1 MSQQLDSSAINQ
13 IKDLVLS
20 GYHLNDIHGLAC
32 PTTILPEGT
41 TVASL
46 ERFALERYR
55 FRGAMDTT
63 SIDDFV
69 RYSVGYAQEDEK
81 ARCFIDA
88 DNMLARSI
96 FNIGTLDNPGHA
108 DNVASIKLKKTAP
121 FRALLSINGDHLNQK
136 QIAEWL
142 EDWSD
147 YLIAFDADGNTMK
160 IAQAAQAV
168 RRVTIQQTN
177 ASDHEDG
184 DFSGKK
190 SLMQSIEASSKDVM
204 PVAFGLPAE
213 QHPTVKY
220 ADLVMLASER
230 RDFEIDDGT
239 HWPMLDGIIPTDQ
252 FVINPVRPGQ
262 SYGMFMNRFNQL
274 VERR

>member
-1 MSQQLDSSAINQ
+1 MSQLDSGTFQ
-13 IKDLVLS
+13 QVKELVLS
-20 GYHLNDIHGLAC
+20 GYHLNDIPGLAC
-32 PTTILPEGT
+32 PTTILPDGT

-46 ERFALERYR
+46 ERFALERFR

-69 RYSVGYAQEDEK
+69 RYSVAYAQEEEK

-121 FRALLSINGDHLNQK
+121 FRALLAINGDRLSQK

-147 YLIAFDADGNTMK
+147 FLLAFDAEGQTIDISK
-160 IAQAAQAV
+160 AAQAV

-177 ASDHEDG
+177 QADHEDS
-184 DFSGKK
+184 DFAGRK
-190 SLMQSIEASSKDVM
+190 SLMQSVEASSKDVM
-204 PVAFGLPAE
+204 PVAFEFKCIPYEGLG
-213 QHPTVKY
+213 
-220 ADLVMLASER
+220 ER
-230 RDFEIDDGT
+230 RFSLRNSLLKSGEPVFVLRIVQLEAQEEEIANEFRDLLIAQFDDK
-239 HWPMLDGIIPTDQ
+239 
-252 FVINPVRPGQ
+252 PVETFIGN
-262 SYGMFMNRFNQL
+262 FKA
-274 VERR
+274 

>member
-1 MSQQLDSSAINQ
+1 MSQLDSGTFQ
-13 IKDLVLS
+13 QVKDLVLS

-32 PTTILPEGT
+32 PTALLPQNTSVESLERY
-41 TVASL
+41 SL
-46 ERFALERYR
+46 ERFR

-69 RYSVGYAQEDEK
+69 RYSVGYAQEEEK

-121 FRALLSINGDHLNQK
+121 FRALLAINGDHLNQK

-147 YLIAFDADGNTMK
+147 YLLAFDVGGNTMT

-168 RRVTIQQTN
+168 RRVTIQQATQ
-177 ASDHEDG
+177 ADHEDS
-184 DFSGKK
+184 DFGGKK
-190 SLMQSIEASSKDVM
+190 SLMQSIEASSKEVM
-204 PVAFGLPAE
+204 PVAFEFKCVPYEGLG
-213 QHPTVKY
+213 
-220 ADLVMLASER
+220 ER
-230 RDFEIDDGT
+230 RFSLRNSLLKSSDPVFVLRIVQLEAQEEAIANEFRDLLVGKFDGK
-239 HWPMLDGIIPTDQ
+239 
-252 FVINPVRPGQ
+252 PVDTFIGN
-262 SYGMFMNRFNQL
+262 FKA
-274 VERR
+274 

>member
-1 MSQQLDSSAINQ
+1 MSQLDSGTFQ
-13 IKDLVLS
+13 QVKDLVLS

-32 PTTILPEGT
+32 PTALLPQNTSVESLERY
-41 TVASL
+41 SL
-46 ERFALERYR
+46 ERFR

-69 RYSVGYAQEDEK
+69 RYSVAYALEEEK
-81 ARCFIDA
+81 ARCLIDA

-121 FRALLSINGDHLNQK
+121 FRALLAINGDHLNQK

-147 YLIAFDADGNTMK
+147 YLLAFDAGGNTMT

-168 RRVTIQQTN
+168 RRVTIQQATQ
-177 ASDHEDG
+177 ADHEDS

-190 SLMQSIEASSKDVM
+190 SLMQSIEASSKEVM
-204 PVAFGLPAE
+204 PVAFEFKCVPYEGLG
-213 QHPTVKY
+213 
-220 ADLVMLASER
+220 ER
-230 RDFEIDDGT
+230 RFSLRNSLLKSSDPVFVLRIVQLEAQEEAIANEFRDLLTGKFDGK
-239 HWPMLDGIIPTDQ
+239 
-252 FVINPVRPGQ
+252 PVETFIGN
-262 SYGMFMNRFNQL
+262 FKA
-274 VERR
+274 

>member
-1 MSQQLDSSAINQ
+1 MSQQLDSSAIQ
-13 IKDLVLS
+13 QVKDLVLS
-20 GYHLNDIHGLAC
+20 GYHLKDVDAMAC
-32 PTTILPEGT
+32 PTAIIPEGT
-41 TVASL
+41 RVQSLENLSL
-46 ERFALERYR
+46 ERFR

-69 RYSVGYAQEDEK
+69 RYSVGYANTEQK

-88 DNMLARSI
+88 ENMLARSI

-121 FRALLSINGDHLNQK
+121 FRAMLSINGDHLNQK

-147 YLIAFDADGNTMK
+147 FLTAFDASGNTMT

-168 RRVTIQQTN
+168 RRVNIKQVSES
-177 ASDHEDG
+177 AHEDE

-190 SLMQSIEASSKDVM
+190 SLMESVEASSKDVM
-204 PVAFGLPAE
+204 PVAFEFKCVPYEGLA
-213 QHPTVKY
+213 
-220 ADLVMLASER
+220 ER
-230 RDFEIDDGT
+230 RFSLRNGLLKSHE
-239 HWPMLDGIIPTDQ
+239 PC
-252 FVINPVRPGQ
+252 FVVRIVQLEAQEESIANEFRDLLIGKFDSKPVETFIGN
-262 SYGMFMNRFNQL
+262 FKA
-274 VERR
+274 

>member
-1 MSQQLDSSAINQ
+1 MSQLDSGTFQ
-13 IKDLVLS
+13 QVKDLVLS

-32 PTTILPEGT
+32 PTALLPQNTSVESLERY
-41 TVASL
+41 SL
-46 ERFALERYR
+46 ERFR

-69 RYSVGYAQEDEK
+69 RYSVGYAQEDDK

-121 FRALLSINGDHLNQK
+121 FRALLAINGDHLNQK

-147 YLIAFDADGNTMK
+147 YLLAFDASGNTMT

-168 RRVTIQQTN
+168 RRVTIQQATQ
-177 ASDHEDG
+177 ADHEDS

-190 SLMQSIEASSKDVM
+190 SLMQSIEASSKEVM
-204 PVAFGLPAE
+204 PVAFEFKCVPYEGLG
-213 QHPTVKY
+213 
-220 ADLVMLASER
+220 ER
-230 RDFEIDDGT
+230 RFSLRNSLLKSSDPVFVLRIVQLEAQEEAIANEFRDLLVGKFDGK
-239 HWPMLDGIIPTDQ
+239 
-252 FVINPVRPGQ
+252 PVDTFIGN
-262 SYGMFMNRFNQL
+262 FKA
-274 VERR
+274 

>member
-1 MSQQLDSSAINQ
+1 MSQLLDGSAIKQ
-13 IKDLVLS
+13 VQDLVLS
-20 GYHLNDIHGLAC
+20 GYYIEDIQRLAC
-32 PTTILPEGT
+32 PTAVLPAGT
-41 TVASL
+41 GIESL
-46 ERFALERYR
+46 ERFSSERFR
-55 FRGAMDTT
+55 FRGAMETT

-69 RYSVGYAQEDEK
+69 RYSSGYAKENEK

-168 RRVTIQQTN
+168 RRITIQQTN

-204 PVAFGLPAE
+204 PVAFEFKCVPYEGLGERAFSLRNSLLKSNDPVFVLRIVQLEAQE
-213 QHPTVKY
+213 E
-220 ADLVMLASER
+220 AIANEFRDLLIGK
-230 RDFEIDDGT
+230 FDGK
-239 HWPMLDGIIPTDQ
+239 
-252 FVINPVRPGQ
+252 PVEAFIGT
-262 SYGMFMNRFNQL
+262 FKA
-274 VERR
+274 

>member
-1 MSQQLDSSAINQ
+1 MSQQLDGSAIKQ
-13 IKDLVLS
+13 VQDLVLS
-20 GYHLNDIHGLAC
+20 GYYMEDIQRLAC
-32 PTTILPEGT
+32 PTAVLPAGT
-41 TVASL
+41 GIESL
-46 ERFALERYR
+46 ERFSSERFR
-55 FRGAMDTT
+55 FRGAMETT

-69 RYSVGYAQEDEK
+69 RYSSGYAKENEK

-121 FRALLSINGDHLNQK
+121 FRALLSINGDHINQK

-168 RRVTIQQTN
+168 RRITIQQTN

-204 PVAFGLPAE
+204 PVAFEFKCVPYEGLGERAFSLRNSLLKSNDPVFVLRIVQLEAQE
-213 QHPTVKY
+213 E
-220 ADLVMLASER
+220 AIANEFRDLLIGK
-230 RDFEIDDGT
+230 FDGK
-239 HWPMLDGIIPTDQ
+239 
-252 FVINPVRPGQ
+252 PVEAFIGT
-262 SYGMFMNRFNQL
+262 FKA
-274 VERR
+274 

>member
-1 MSQQLDSSAINQ
+1 MSQQLDSSAIKQ

-20 GYHLNDIHGLAC
+20 GYHLDDVNGLAC
-32 PTTILPEGT
+32 PTTILPENT
-41 TVASL
+41 SVTSL
-46 ERFALERYR
+46 ERFSAERFR

-69 RYSVGYAQEDEK
+69 RYSAGYAKPEEK

-88 DNMLARSI
+88 ENMLARSI
-96 FNIGTLDNPGHA
+96 FNIGTLENPGHA

-121 FRALLSINGDHLNQK
+121 FRAMLAINGEHLSQK

-147 YLIAFDADGNTMK
+147 YLTAFDGNGETMT

-168 RRVTIQQTN
+168 RRVNIKQVSE
-177 ASDHEDG
+177 AAHEDD

-190 SLMQSIEASSKDVM
+190 SLMESVEASSKDVM
-204 PVAFGLPAE
+204 PVAFEFKCVPYEGL
-213 QHPTVKY
+213 T
-220 ADLVMLASER
+220 ER
-230 RDFEIDDGT
+230 RFSLRNSLLKSGEPSFVLRVVQLEAQEEDIANEFRDLLIGKFDGK
-239 HWPMLDGIIPTDQ
+239 
-252 FVINPVRPGQ
+252 PVETFIGN
-262 SYGMFMNRFNQL
+262 FKA
-274 VERR
+274 

>member
-1 MSQQLDSSAINQ
+1 MSQLDSGTFQ
-13 IKDLVLS
+13 QVKDLVLS

-32 PTTILPEGT
+32 PTALLPQNTSVE
-41 TVASL
+41 SL
-46 ERFALERYR
+46 ERFALERFR

-69 RYSVGYAQEDEK
+69 RYSVAYAQEEEK

-121 FRALLSINGDHLNQK
+121 FRALLAINGDHLNQK

-147 YLIAFDADGNTMK
+147 YLQAFDVGGNTMT

-168 RRVTIQQTN
+168 RRVTIQQATQ
-177 ASDHEDG
+177 ADHEDS

-190 SLMQSIEASSKDVM
+190 SLMQSIEASSKEVM
-204 PVAFGLPAE
+204 PVAFEFKCVPYEGLG
-213 QHPTVKY
+213 
-220 ADLVMLASER
+220 ER
-230 RDFEIDDGT
+230 RFSLRNSLLKSSDPVFVLRIVQLEAQEEAIANEFRDLLVGKFDGK
-239 HWPMLDGIIPTDQ
+239 
-252 FVINPVRPGQ
+252 PVDTFIGN
-262 SYGMFMNRFNQL
+262 FKA
-274 VERR
+274 

>member
-1 MSQQLDSSAINQ
+1 MSQLDSGTFQ
-13 IKDLVLS
+13 QVKDLVLS

-32 PTTILPEGT
+32 PTALLPQNTSIE
-41 TVASL
+41 SL
-46 ERFALERYR
+46 ERFAFERFR

-69 RYSVGYAQEDEK
+69 RYSVAYAQEEEK

-121 FRALLSINGDHLNQK
+121 FRALLAINGDHLNQK

-142 EDWSD
+142 EDWID
-147 YLIAFDADGNTMK
+147 YLLAFDAGGNTMT

-168 RRVTIQQTN
+168 RRVTIQQATQ
-177 ASDHEDG
+177 ADHEDS

-190 SLMQSIEASSKDVM
+190 SLMQSIEASSKEVM
-204 PVAFGLPAE
+204 PVAFEFKCVPYEGLG
-213 QHPTVKY
+213 
-220 ADLVMLASER
+220 ER
-230 RDFEIDDGT
+230 RFSLRNSLLKSSDPVFVLRIVQLEAQEEAIANEFRDLLIGKFDGK
-239 HWPMLDGIIPTDQ
+239 
-252 FVINPVRPGQ
+252 PVETFIGN
-262 SYGMFMNRFNQL
+262 FKA
-274 VERR
+274 

>member
-1 MSQQLDSSAINQ
+1 MSQLDSGTFQ
-13 IKDLVLS
+13 QVKDLVLS

-32 PTTILPEGT
+32 PTALLPQNTSVESLERY
-41 TVASL
+41 SL
-46 ERFALERYR
+46 ERFR

-69 RYSVGYAQEDEK
+69 RYSVAYAREEEK

-121 FRALLSINGDHLNQK
+121 FRALLAINGDHLNQK

-147 YLIAFDADGNTMK
+147 YLLAFDAGGNTMT

-168 RRVTIQQTN
+168 RRVTIQQATQ
-177 ASDHEDG
+177 ADHEDS

-190 SLMQSIEASSKDVM
+190 SLMQSIEASSKEVM
-204 PVAFGLPAE
+204 PVAFEFKCVPYEALG
-213 QHPTVKY
+213 
-220 ADLVMLASER
+220 ER
-230 RDFEIDDGT
+230 RFSLRNSLLKSSDPVFVLRIVQLEALEEAIANEFRDLLVGKFDGK
-239 HWPMLDGIIPTDQ
+239 
-252 FVINPVRPGQ
+252 PVETFIGN
-262 SYGMFMNRFNQL
+262 FKA
-274 VERR
+274 

>member
-1 MSQQLDSSAINQ
+1 MSQLDGGAIQ
-13 IKDLVLS
+13 QVKDLVLS
-20 GYHLNDIHGLAC
+20 GYHLGDIGGLAC
-32 PTTILPEGT
+32 PTAMLPKDVSVE
-41 TVASL
+41 SL
-46 ERFALERYR
+46 ERFGLARFR

-69 RYSVGYAQEDEK
+69 RYSVGYASAEEP

-88 DNMLARSI
+88 QNMSARSV

-108 DNVASIKLKKTAP
+108 DNVSTIKLKQTAP
-121 FRALLSINGDHLNQK
+121 FRALLAINGDRLNQK

-147 YLIAFDADGNTMK
+147 YLTAFDADGNVMS

-168 RRVTIQQTN
+168 RRITIQQATQ
-177 ASDHEDG
+177 ADHEDG

-204 PVAFGLPAE
+204 PVAFEFKCVPYEGLGERAFSMRNSLLKSSEPCFVLRIVQLEAQE
-213 QHPTVKY
+213 E
-220 ADLVMLASER
+220 AIANEFRDLLIGKFNEK
-230 RDFEIDDGT
+230 
-239 HWPMLDGIIPTDQ
+239 
-252 FVINPVRPGQ
+252 PVDTYIGN
-262 SYGMFMNRFNQL
+262 FKA
-274 VERR
+274 

>member
-1 MSQQLDSSAINQ
+1 MSQLDSGTFQ
-13 IKDLVLS
+13 QVKDLVLS
-20 GYHLNDIHGLAC
+20 GYHLNDIPGLAC
-32 PTTILPEGT
+32 PTALLPQNTSVE
-41 TVASL
+41 SL
-46 ERFALERYR
+46 ERFAFERFR

-69 RYSVGYAQEDEK
+69 RYSVAYAQEEEK

-96 FNIGTLDNPGHA
+96 FNIGTLDKPGHA

-121 FRALLSINGDHLNQK
+121 FRALLAINGDHLNQK

-147 YLIAFDADGNTMK
+147 YLLAFDVGGNTMT

-168 RRVTIQQTN
+168 RRVTIQQATQ
-177 ASDHEDG
+177 ADHEDS

-190 SLMQSIEASSKDVM
+190 SLMQSIEANSKEVM
-204 PVAFGLPAE
+204 PVAFEFKCVPYEGLG
-213 QHPTVKY
+213 
-220 ADLVMLASER
+220 ER
-230 RDFEIDDGT
+230 RFSLRNSLLKSSDPVFVLRIVQLEAQEEAIANEFRDLLVGKFDGK
-239 HWPMLDGIIPTDQ
+239 
-252 FVINPVRPGQ
+252 PVETFIGN
-262 SYGMFMNRFNQL
+262 FKA
-274 VERR
+274 

>member
-1 MSQQLDSSAINQ
+1 MSQLDSGTFQ
-13 IKDLVLS
+13 QVKDLVLS

-32 PTTILPEGT
+32 PTALLPQNTSVE
-41 TVASL
+41 SL
-46 ERFALERYR
+46 ERFALERFR

-69 RYSVGYAQEDEK
+69 RYSVAYAQEEEK

-121 FRALLSINGDHLNQK
+121 FRALLAINGDHLNQK

-147 YLIAFDADGNTMK
+147 YLLAFDVGGNTMTIAQLRKLSAASLFNRQPKPIMK
-160 IAQAAQAV
+160 IA
-168 RRVTIQQTN
+168 T
-177 ASDHEDG
+177 
-184 DFSGKK
+184 
-190 SLMQSIEASSKDVM
+190 L
-204 PVAFGLPAE
+204 VAKNL
-213 QHPTVKY
+213 
-220 ADLVMLASER
+220 
-230 RDFEIDDGT
+230 
-239 HWPMLDGIIPTDQ
+239 
-252 FVINPVRPGQ
+252 
-262 SYGMFMNRFNQL
+262 
-274 VERR
+274 

>member
-1 MSQQLDSSAINQ
+1 MSQLDSGTFQ
-13 IKDLVLS
+13 QVKDLVLS
-20 GYHLNDIHGLAC
+20 GYHLNDIPGLAC
-32 PTTILPEGT
+32 PTALLPQNTSIE
-41 TVASL
+41 SL
-46 ERFALERYR
+46 ERFALERFR

-69 RYSVGYAQEDEK
+69 RYSVAYAQEEEK

-96 FNIGTLDNPGHA
+96 FNIGTLDKPGHA

-121 FRALLSINGDHLNQK
+121 FRALLAINGDHLNQK

-147 YLIAFDADGNTMK
+147 YLLAFDAGGNTMT

-168 RRVTIQQTN
+168 RRVTIQQATQ
-177 ASDHEDG
+177 ADHEDS

-190 SLMQSIEASSKDVM
+190 SLMQSIEASSKEVM
-204 PVAFGLPAE
+204 PVAFEFKCVPYEGLG
-213 QHPTVKY
+213 
-220 ADLVMLASER
+220 ER
-230 RDFEIDDGT
+230 RFSLRNSLLKSSDPVFVLRIVQLEAQEEAIANEFRDLLVGKFDGK
-239 HWPMLDGIIPTDQ
+239 
-252 FVINPVRPGQ
+252 PVDTFIGN
-262 SYGMFMNRFNQL
+262 FKA
-274 VERR
+274 

>member
-1 MSQQLDSSAINQ
+1 MSQLDGGAIQ
-13 IKDLVLS
+13 QVKDLVLS
-20 GYHLNDIHGLAC
+20 GYHLGDIGGLAC
-32 PTTILPEGT
+32 PTAMLPKDVSVE
-41 TVASL
+41 SL
-46 ERFALERYR
+46 ERFGFTRFR

-69 RYSVGYAQEDEK
+69 RYSVGYASAEEP

-88 DNMLARSI
+88 QNMSARSV

-108 DNVASIKLKKTAP
+108 DNVSTIKLKQTAP
-121 FRALLSINGDHLNQK
+121 FRALLAIDGDRLNQK

-147 YLIAFDADGNTMK
+147 YLAAFDADGKTMS

-168 RRVTIQQTN
+168 RRITIQQATQ
-177 ASDHEDG
+177 ADHEDG

-204 PVAFGLPAE
+204 PVAFEFKCVPYEGLGERAFSMRNSLLKSSEPCFVLRIVQLEAQE
-213 QHPTVKY
+213 E
-220 ADLVMLASER
+220 AIANEFRDLLIGKFNEK
-230 RDFEIDDGT
+230 
-239 HWPMLDGIIPTDQ
+239 
-252 FVINPVRPGQ
+252 PVDTFIGN
-262 SYGMFMNRFNQL
+262 FKA
-274 VERR
+274 

>member
-1 MSQQLDSSAINQ
+1 MSQLDSGTFQ
-13 IKDLVLS
+13 QVKDLVLS

-32 PTTILPEGT
+32 PTALLPQNTSVESLERY
-41 TVASL
+41 SL
-46 ERFALERYR
+46 ERFR

-69 RYSVGYAQEDEK
+69 RYSVAYAQEEEK

-121 FRALLSINGDHLNQK
+121 FRALLATNGDQLNQK

-147 YLIAFDADGNTMK
+147 YLLAFDASGNTMT

-168 RRVTIQQTN
+168 RRVTIQQATQ
-177 ASDHEDG
+177 ADHEDS

-190 SLMQSIEASSKDVM
+190 SLMQSIEASSKEVM
-204 PVAFGLPAE
+204 PVAFEFKCVPYEGLG
-213 QHPTVKY
+213 
-220 ADLVMLASER
+220 ER
-230 RDFEIDDGT
+230 RFSLRNSLLKSSDPIFVLRIVQLEAQEEAIANEFRDLLIGKFEGKPVEAFIGT
-239 HWPMLDGIIPTDQ
+239 
-252 FVINPVRPGQ
+252 FKA
-262 SYGMFMNRFNQL
+262 
-274 VERR
+274 